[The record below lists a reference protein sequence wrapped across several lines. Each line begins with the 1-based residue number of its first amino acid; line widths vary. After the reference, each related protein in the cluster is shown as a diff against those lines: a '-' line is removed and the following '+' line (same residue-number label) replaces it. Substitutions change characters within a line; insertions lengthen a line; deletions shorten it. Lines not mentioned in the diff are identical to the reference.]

1 MMKDSGIEWIG
12 EIPESWGVTK
22 LKNLLL
28 LNDGGVW
35 GDEPQDN
42 AADKVVLRSTEQTID
57 GEWSII
63 NPAKRDLSGINY
75 SKCRILP
82 NDLLMTKSS
91 GSSLHIGKTTLAGD
105 YFNNNECYY
114 SNFMQRLRVRGERC
128 APKYLWY
135 ILNSPFVR
143 EQFVFMQNSTSGLS
157 NINAE
162 NISNIQLPKAPLAEQ
177 KKIADFLDGKCAEI
191 DELVQTEEKMIEEL
205 KAYKQSVITE
215 AVTKGLDP
223 SAPMKDSGIEW
234 IGKIPECWEIMT
246 LKSLFDFGKGLPIT
260 KEDLRVSGEKV
271 ISYGQIHAKFN
282 ISTRI
287 VNDMYRFVDSVYVD
301 SHSNSIV
308 KVGDFIFADTSEDL
322 SGVGDFVY
330 INDNDVIFAGYHS
343 IILKSRM
350 TASNKYLAYLFLSD
364 CWRSQ
369 LRSRVSGIKVF
380 SISKNILSRVT
391 VLFPSASEQQKI
403 ADYLD
408 DKCAKIDEMIAIRNE
423 QIDQLKDYKKSLIY
437 EYVTGKKEVV

>member
-1 MMKDSGIEWIG
+1 MRTMKDSGIEWIG
-12 EIPESWGVTK
+12 EIPASWGVTK

-28 LNDGGVW
+28 SNDGGVW
-35 GDEPQDN
+35 GNEPQDN

-63 NPAKRDLSGINY
+63 NPAKRNLSGINY
-75 SKCRILP
+75 SKYRILP

-114 SNFMQRLRVRGERC
+114 SNFMQRLRVRDERC
-128 APKYLWY
+128 VPKYLWY

-162 NISNIQLPKAPLAEQ
+162 NISNIQLPKAPLDEQ

-223 SAPMKDSGIEW
+223 AAPMKDSGIEW
-234 IGKIPECWEIMT
+234 TGKIPASWEVGRMKYVADINAPCKDVKQYERISYAPMECIKRGWMECQEISPLESSSGLTTFEENDIVMAKVT
-246 LKSLFDFGKGLPIT
+246 PCFENGNIAVAKDLINGVALGSSELFVFRARTVLTEWLFYFLQNSKFTDLAKSTMVGTGGLK
-260 KEDLRVSGEKV
+260 RVSP
-271 ISYGQIHAKFN
+271 KF
-282 ISTRI
+282 
-287 VNDMYRFVDSVYVD
+287 V
-301 SHSNSIV
+301 SNYQM
-308 KVGDFIFADTSEDL
+308 
-322 SGVGDFVY
+322 GVPP
-330 INDNDVIFAGYHS
+330 
-343 IILKSRM
+343 L
-350 TASNKYLAYLFLSD
+350 
-364 CWRSQ
+364 C
-369 LRSRVSGIKVF
+369 
-380 SISKNILSRVT
+380 
-391 VLFPSASEQQKI
+391 EQKQI

-408 DKCAKIDEMIAIRNE
+408 EKCAKIDEIIALRTE
-423 QIDQLKDYKKSLIY
+423 QINQLKEYKKSLIY

>member
-1 MMKDSGIEWIG
+1 
-12 EIPESWGVTK
+12 
-22 LKNLLL
+22 
-28 LNDGGVW
+28 
-35 GDEPQDN
+35 
-42 AADKVVLRSTEQTID
+42 
-57 GEWSII
+57 
-63 NPAKRDLSGINY
+63 
-75 SKCRILP
+75 
-82 NDLLMTKSS
+82 MT
-91 GSSLHIGKTTLAGD
+91 L
-105 YFNNNECYY
+105 
-114 SNFMQRLRVRGERC
+114 V
-128 APKYLWY
+128 P
-135 ILNSPFVR
+135 
-143 EQFVFMQNSTSGLS
+143 
-157 NINAE
+157 
-162 NISNIQLPKAPLAEQ
+162 PLAEQ

-287 VNDMYRFVDSVYVD
+287 VDDMYRFVDSVYVD

-350 TASNKYLAYLFLSD
+350 TTSNKYLAYLFLSD

-369 LRSRVSGIKVF
+369 LRSRVFGIKVF

-391 VLFPSASEQQKI
+391 VLFPSDSEQQKI

-423 QIDQLKDYKKSLIY
+423 QIYQLKDYKKSLIY

>member
-1 MMKDSGIEWIG
+1 MRMMKESGIEWIG
-12 EIPESWGVTK
+12 EIPEKWGIESIGRHFENRNEKVSDYDYAPLSVTK
-22 LKNLLL
+22 SGVVPQLDEVAKSNAHEGRKLVRRGDFVINSRSDRKQSCGLSSYDGSVSLINL
-28 LNDGGVW
+28 
-35 GDEPQDN
+35 
-42 AADKVVLRSTEQTID
+42 VLVPHGEID
-57 GEWSII
+57 S
-63 NPAKRDLSGINY
+63 LY
-75 SKCRILP
+75 SSYL
-82 NDLLMTKSS
+82 
-91 GSSLHIGKTTLAGD
+91 
-105 YFNNNECYY
+105 FNNYGFAEEFY
-114 SNFMQRLRVRGERC
+114 RWGTGIV
-128 APKYLWY
+128 ADLW
-135 ILNSPFVR
+135 
-143 EQFVFMQNSTSGLS
+143 STKWDLMRR
-157 NINAE
+157 INVPVPP
-162 NISNIQLPKAPLAEQ
+162 IAEQ

-350 TASNKYLAYLFLSD
+350 TTSNKYLAYLFLSD

-423 QIDQLKDYKKSLIY
+423 QIDQLKEYKKSLIY